1 MKACFTA
8 GIKLAGDKACF
19 AAGISPAGGKALFQK
34 RPERHIDR
42 S

>member
-19 AAGISPAGGKALFQK
+19 AAGVSPAGGKAHFRK

>member
-19 AAGISPAGGKALFQK
+19 AAGVSPAGGKALFQK

>member
-19 AAGISPAGGKALFQK
+19 AAGVSPAGMKAHFRK